1 MKKSELIEE
10 LKNQGLQGSVFSFYV
25 DIDGNEMSDCE
36 FGTCELSSIR
46 GDLVNC
52 ITLDTDGN
60 VVSILVGTWLV
71 HGHLGKLAG
80 AF

>member
-1 MKKSELIEE
+1 MKKNELIEE
-10 LKNQGLQGSVFSFYV
+10 LKIQGLQGSVFSFYT
-25 DIDGNEMSDCE
+25 DTEGNELPDTE
-36 FGTCELSSIR
+36 FGTCELSGIR

-52 ITLDTDGN
+52 ITLDTEGN